1 LDVQKDKCEGSWIAE
16 FTPAESH
23 AIRMG
28 KGLARVRNVF
38 TADARR
44 GCLRVTS
51 REYTFMYFL

>member
-1 LDVQKDKCEGSWIAE
+1 LDVQKDKCEGSWIAD

-28 KGLARVRNVF
+28 KGLARIRGVF
-38 TADARR
+38 AAGARS

-51 REYTFMYFL
+51 HEYTFMYFL